1 MPRQAR
7 HDRVNKGAVNSSNG
21 SLQSG
26 PVPPSPTPHHH
37 HHRHPHPGDAEF
49 LRAQLGQSHVPT
61 GPTADVYRIAG
72 YQQNLIGDSDKP
84 ECLVIAAKWDSGLKW
99 PDPNNPQPTDLLWN
113 GGVTA
118 GLWWDGTFYRDASRY
133 PAGGQLFWCAYF
145 KPGTGPGNKNG
156 YWINFGCAYS
166 HLVNDDPAQLL
177 AGASQRLFWESP
189 HPSASRPAFAAHDG
203 GVSQTR
209 LPPEGE
215 AASMASGEGQWK
227 LVIEATDYVTY
238 EVREVWHG
246 TKDGGNDPVG
256 VYTRIAGCDP
266 TAMLTVA

>member
-1 MPRQAR
+1 MPE
-7 HDRVNKGAVNSSNG
+7 
-21 SLQSG
+21 
-26 PVPPSPTPHHH
+26 TPHQALK
-37 HHRHPHPGDAEF
+37 REKIDEIDAA
-49 LRAQLGQSHVPT
+49 LRNEYSPSTPT

-72 YQQNLIGDSDKP
+72 YQQDLIGDSDKP

-99 PDPNNPQPTDLLWN
+99 PDPNNPQPTDLLWD

-166 HLVNDDPAQLL
+166 HLANDDPAQLL
-177 AGASQRLFWESP
+177 AGASQRLTWNMGVGRWE
-189 HPSASRPAFAAHDG
+189 
-203 GVSQTR
+203 
-209 LPPEGE
+209 
-215 AASMASGEGQWK
+215 

-246 TKDGGNDPVG
+246 TKAGGNDPVG

-266 TAMLTVA
+266 LSTLTVEAQ

>member
-1 MPRQAR
+1 MPQDYLPSVECQSCGGSSLGRSFIQVEMPRQAR
-7 HDRVNKGAVNSSNG
+7 HDRVITVAVNAPNG
-21 SLQSG
+21 SSQTS
-26 PVPPSPTPHHH
+26 PITPSPTPHHH

-166 HLVNDDPAQLL
+166 HLLNDDPAQLL
-177 AGASQRLFWESP
+177 AGASQRLYYDT
-189 HPSASRPAFAAHDG
+189 ATA
-203 GVSQTR
+203 
-209 LPPEGE
+209 
-215 AASMASGEGQWK
+215 QWT
-227 LVIEATDYVTY
+227 LVIQATDYVTY

-246 TKDGGNDPVG
+246 TKAGGNDPVG
-256 VYTRIAGCDP
+256 VYTRIASCDP